1 VPKPGEVVTHPD
13 GPLFEV
19 LDADARRV
27 RRLRV
32 RMPAEAR

>member
-1 VPKPGEVVTHPD
+1 VAQKGEVVTHPD

-19 LDADARRV
+19 LDADGRRI

-32 RMPAEAR
+32 RLPAAGG